1 LLLAW
6 LNTMWLLLV
15 LRVAPA
21 PMVSLLLPGGG
32 GRPLWPWP
40 VDRAE

>member
-1 LLLAW
+1 
-6 LNTMWLLLV
+6 MWLLLV